1 MPSNET
7 RTPLAVIT
15 GAGSG
20 IGLAVA
26 RRLLREGTR
35 VLAMARRSEAPA
47 ALQEVAASDRLYW
60 LAGDVTRSEDLQR
73 LAELARELGPIDY
86 LLPNAGIAQ
95 LADGLDESAF
105 ARQWAVNGAGALN
118 TLGALR
124 EQLARPA
131 SVVFIGTF
139 LSQVTFPGLAAYIA
153 SKSALRAQARTLAVE
168 LAGEGVR
175 INMVSPG
182 PTATAIWGTLGL
194 EASALES
201 VAASVNQRLLGGQFL
216 EAESV
221 ADAIVFLLSDQ
232 ARGIYGQDLI
242 VDNGYTLR

>member
-1 MPSNET
+1 MPSSET
-7 RTPLAVIT
+7 RPPFAVIT

-26 RRLLREGTR
+26 QRLLREGTR

-47 ALQEVAASDRLYW
+47 ALQEIAGGRLHW
-60 LAGDVTRSEDLQR
+60 LSGDVTRAEDLRR
-73 LAELARELGPIDY
+73 LAELARELGPVDY
-86 LLPNAGIAQ
+86 LLANAGIAE

-105 ARQWAVNGAGALN
+105 QRQWAVNGAGALN
-118 TLGALR
+118 TLAVLR
-124 EQLARPA
+124 EQLARSS

-216 EAESV
+216 EAEMV
-221 ADAIVFLLSDQ
+221 ADAIVFLLSER

>member
-1 MPSNET
+1 MPSSET

-26 RRLLREGTR
+26 RRLLSEGTR

-47 ALQEVAASDRLYW
+47 GLQEFARDRLHW
-60 LAGDVTRSEDLQR
+60 LAGDVTCREDLQR
-73 LAELARELGPIDY
+73 LAELARELGPVDY

-118 TLGALR
+118 TLAVLR
-124 EQLARPA
+124 KQLARPA

-194 EASALES
+194 EASALEN

>member
-1 MPSNET
+1 MPSSET

-26 RRLLREGTR
+26 QRLLREGNR
-35 VLAMARRSEAPA
+35 VLAVARRNEAPG
-47 ALQEVAASDRLYW
+47 ALQEIAGGRLHW
-60 LAGDVTRSEDLQR
+60 LSGDVTRAEDLRR
-73 LAELARELGPIDY
+73 LAELARELGPVDY
-86 LLPNAGIAQ
+86 LLPNAGIAE

-105 ARQWAVNGAGALN
+105 QRQWAVNGAGALN
-118 TLGALR
+118 TLAALR

-216 EAESV
+216 DAESV

>member
-1 MPSNET
+1 MPSSET

-26 RRLLREGTR
+26 QRLLREGNR
-35 VLAMARRSEAPA
+35 VLAVARRNEAPG
-47 ALQEVAASDRLYW
+47 ALQEIAGGRLHW
-60 LAGDVTRSEDLQR
+60 LSGDVTRAEDLRR
-73 LAELARELGPIDY
+73 LAELARELGPTDY
-86 LLPNAGIAQ
+86 LLPNAGIAE

-105 ARQWAVNGAGALN
+105 QRQWAVNGAGALN
-118 TLGALR
+118 TLAALR

-216 EAESV
+216 DAESV

>member
-1 MPSNET
+1 MPSSET

-26 RRLLREGTR
+26 QRLLREGTH
-35 VLAMARRSEAPA
+35 VLAVARRNEAPG
-47 ALQEVAASDRLYW
+47 ALQEIAGGRLHW
-60 LAGDVTRSEDLQR
+60 LSGDVTRAEDLRR
-73 LAELARELGPIDY
+73 LAELARELGPVDY
-86 LLPNAGIAQ
+86 LLPNAGIAE

-105 ARQWAVNGAGALN
+105 QRQWAVNGAGALN
-118 TLGALR
+118 TLAALR

-216 EAESV
+216 DAESV

>member
-1 MPSNET
+1 MPSSET
-7 RTPLAVIT
+7 RTHLAVIT

-26 RRLLREGTR
+26 QRLLREGTR

-47 ALQEVAASDRLYW
+47 ALQEVASDRLHW
-60 LAGDVTRSEDLQR
+60 LAGDVTRSDDLQR
-73 LAELARELGPIDY
+73 LAELARELGPVDY

-95 LADGLDESAF
+95 LAEGLDESAF

-118 TLGALR
+118 TLAALR
-124 EQLARPA
+124 GQLAAPS

-153 SKSALRAQARTLAVE
+153 TKSALRAQARTLAVE

-194 EASALES
+194 ESSALES
-201 VAASVNQRLLGGQFL
+201 VAASVNQRLLGGHFL
-216 EAESV
+216 EAQSV

>member
-1 MPSNET
+1 MPSSET

-26 RRLLREGTR
+26 QRLLREGNR
-35 VLAMARRSEAPA
+35 VLAVARRNEAPG
-47 ALQEVAASDRLYW
+47 ALQEIAGGRLHW
-60 LAGDVTRSEDLQR
+60 LSGDVTRAEDLRR
-73 LAELARELGPIDY
+73 LAELARELGPVDY
-86 LLPNAGIAQ
+86 LLPNAGIAE

-105 ARQWAVNGAGALN
+105 QRQWAVNGAGALN
-118 TLGALR
+118 TLAALR

-194 EASALES
+194 EGSALES

>member
-1 MPSNET
+1 MPSSET

-26 RRLLREGTR
+26 QRLLREGNR
-35 VLAMARRSEAPA
+35 VLAVARRNEAPG
-47 ALQEVAASDRLYW
+47 ALQEIAGGRLHW
-60 LAGDVTRSEDLQR
+60 LSGDVTRAEDLRR
-73 LAELARELGPIDY
+73 LAELARELGPVDY
-86 LLPNAGIAQ
+86 LLPNAGIAE

-105 ARQWAVNGAGALN
+105 QRQWAVNGAGALN
-118 TLGALR
+118 TLAALR